1 VQVLPALGP
10 ELLVLLLGP
19 EPLVPGLL
27 EPLHHEG
34 CHFPEQ
40 IFQPAQTSP
49 RQQLVR

>member
-34 CHFPEQ
+34 CHFPKQ
-40 IFQPAQTSP
+40 IFQPVQTSP